1 MEQVWVCWFIISFSV
16 PQGPP
21 KRLQIHLQAHLIVF
35 YGNRAYDDTFVELQD
50 VLTGAGFVCIAAVAA
65 TAEHS
70 IMRQFA
76 TGRSDAQDEKEHI
89 VFG

>member
-1 MEQVWVCWFIISFSV
+1 MSVYNIVFS
-16 PQGPP
+16 PTGAP
-21 KRLQIHLQAHLIVF
+21 KRLQMHSQDHLIVV

-70 IMRQFA
+70 IMRQLPQVVLTLRMKRNTLFL
-76 TGRSDAQDEKEHI
+76 EEL
-89 VFG
+89 